1 MKICVHIS
9 TANRGSN
16 RSKTTNNYTAMN
28 MTIGAFTTLLV
39 VYVVSVVL
47 CVLLYFRCV
56 DLECKVDV
64 AQESKD
70 ALRESMSN
78 TNRYLQQT
86 LERVKK
92 EKREQRKKLTAEIH
106 ALRTQL
112 HQIRKIKQKQDNG

>member
-1 MKICVHIS
+1 
-9 TANRGSN
+9 
-16 RSKTTNNYTAMN
+16 

-78 TNRYLQQT
+78 TNRYLQQQ
-86 LERVKK
+86 LEQVKK
-92 EKREQRKKLTAEIH
+92 EKHEQRKKLTAEIH
-106 ALRTQL
+106 SLRTQL
-112 HQIRKIKQKQDNG
+112 HQLRKEQQKQDN

>member
-1 MKICVHIS
+1 
-9 TANRGSN
+9 
-16 RSKTTNNYTAMN
+16 

-47 CVLLYFRCV
+47 CVFLYFRCV

-64 AQESKD
+64 VQESKE

-78 TNRYLQQT
+78 TNRYLQQQ

-92 EKREQRKKLTAEIH
+92 EKHAQRKKLTAEIH

-112 HQIRKIKQKQDNG
+112 HQIRKIKQKQDN

>member
-1 MKICVHIS
+1 
-9 TANRGSN
+9 
-16 RSKTTNNYTAMN
+16 

-47 CVLLYFRCV
+47 CAFFYFRCV

-64 AQESKD
+64 VQESKD
-70 ALRESMSN
+70 ALRESMRN
-78 TNRYLQQT
+78 TNRDLQQQ
-86 LERVKK
+86 LERAKK

-112 HQIRKIKQKQDNG
+112 HQLRMKQQKQDN

>member
-1 MKICVHIS
+1 M
-9 TANRGSN
+9 
-16 RSKTTNNYTAMN
+16 
-28 MTIGAFTTLLV
+28 IGTSIATLLV
-39 VYVVSVVL
+39 VCVVSVVL

-64 AQESKD
+64 AQESKE

-78 TNRYLQQT
+78 INRYLQQQ

-92 EKREQRKKLTAEIH
+92 EKHAQRKKLTADIH
-106 ALRTQL
+106 VLRTQL